1 MRISLDQP
9 TFLTSLTEEKPANN
23 QTDSG
28 GSQEDFPNF
37 LSSLNNQSKEAAS
50 TETPSQNTPITDD
63 EPHSKDRDL
72 TMDDVANLLL
82 TMGYL
87 AETAKK
93 SAPTEVPAGGESV
106 DAELDHLNVNHPQ
119 GLTASQLASTQNGQ
133 YKPELLTKAADAEA
147 ASLDV
152 SKAPS
157 QGADAIVHSGEP
169 AVRSPLFNSDKIN
182 NLRDDVKMKPRH
194 PLVDAKA
201 PASDGKYKA
210 LTAELVTSESKSS
223 ETKSNYI
230 LNTETPPSLNSLA
243 DEKVVT
249 SLQQMGVW
257 LQAKVNA
264 SPAIA
269 QGLVR
274 KPGDNDLG
282 LLQSSSGVGGAAT
295 PAKAAF
301 EAKVEISQS
310 MSNAELNLT
319 TYHANIKIYPP
330 ELGKITAKMKMDKNV
345 ATLEITA
352 ENKQVKALIQG
363 HLSSLREQF
372 SQSNIQLSKIEI
384 VLADDK
390 TPTETTANE
399 QGQGQAPRDEI
410 EEATREIRPEKPKT
424 TKKLSENVV
433 DAYV

>member
-28 GSQEDFPNF
+28 GPQDDFPDF
-37 LSSLNNQSKEAAS
+37 LTSLNNQGNEAAS
-50 TETPSQNTPITDD
+50 TETPSLNTSITND
-63 EPHSKDRDL
+63 ETPSKDRDL

-93 SAPTEVPAGGESV
+93 SIPAEVPVGGESV
-106 DAELDHLNVNHPQ
+106 DPQLDALNVGDAQ
-119 GLTASQLASTQNGQ
+119 GLTSSPLTSTQNGQ
-133 YKPELLTKAADAEA
+133 YKPELLTKAIETEGTTDAMRQA
-147 ASLDV
+147 AS
-152 SKAPS
+152 
-157 QGADAIVHSGEP
+157 QGRESMLQSALP
-169 AVRSPLFNSDKIN
+169 AVRSPMLNPDKIN
-182 NLRDDVKMKPRH
+182 HLREEVKSNPRH
-194 PLVDAKA
+194 PLLGTEAL
-201 PASDGKYKA
+201 SNDGKYKA
-210 LTAELVTSESKSS
+210 VSAELVKSDL
-223 ETKSNYI
+223 KSNFI
-230 LNTETPPSLNSLA
+230 LSTETPPSFNSLP

-264 SPAIA
+264 SPAIT

-274 KPGDNDLG
+274 KQGDNEFG
-282 LLQSSSGVGGAAT
+282 NLQSVSSVSGAAT

-330 ELGKITAKMKMDKNV
+330 ELGKITAKMKMDRNV

-390 TPTETTANE
+390 TSAETTAKD
-399 QGQGQAPRDEI
+399 QGQQQTPQEAV
-410 EEATREIRPEKPKT
+410 EEATRDISPEKPKS
-424 TKKLSENVV
+424 TKKRSENVV